1 MRSAEFFERFAHEQ
15 EIGRDIAETHVSVF
29 YDNGKEVGLWREDRR
44 STIGAG
50 SVLGTEDAEMARH
63 WYRRPDQKE
72 TSGGDGA
79 SEQRAGKRQRLR
91 SVTKSSEEPRR

>member
-1 MRSAEFFERFAHEQ
+1 MRSAEFFGRFVHEQ
-15 EIGRDIAETHVSVF
+15 EIGRDITETHVSVF

-79 SEQRAGKRQRLR
+79 SDQGAGKGQRLR
-91 SVTKSSEEPRR
+91 PVARSADGPRR